1 MIEVHYPK
9 PGFKFKNEGAKKY
22 IFDPLR
28 KKWIVLTPEEWVRQ
42 NFIQYLLQEKKYP
55 AAMIA
60 LEKEIQLSEV
70 KKRFDVLVYNAQVK
84 PYLLVECKASGVKL
98 DDDVI
103 QQALRYNISV
113 PVQYI
118 IITNGVQTF
127 GWENSGHDLRLIK
140 ELPGWK

>member
-1 MIEVHYPK
+1 
-9 PGFKFKNEGAKKY
+9 
-22 IFDPLR
+22 
-28 KKWIVLTPEEWVRQ
+28 
-42 NFIQYLLQEKKYP
+42 
-55 AAMIA
+55 MIA

-127 GWENSGHDLRLIK
+127 GWEKSGHDLRLIK